1 MDIDFQAILKTY
13 VAESEEHLV
22 RMEESLIGLETYP
35 EDQKFLEAIFRGAH
49 TIKGNAAGLGFPKV
63 SEFAHAFE
71 ELLQQL
77 RNRVVPVTK
86 ETITLLL
93 RSVDALRQ
101 MIPDAIAGAKD
112 ISPEHQALLAQLIN
126 RNAPPAEKQRPP
138 IPQDTKPSQQ
148 PVRRRRED
156 FQALVERADTVR
168 VDIQKLDRML
178 NLAGEIAVAHG
189 RLRQALE
196 TPVHQMA
203 EALEAHAQLE
213 RLSLDLQEQIM
224 KARMVPVGPIF
235 RQYIRTVRDVAQASG
250 KLARLLI
257 HGDDV
262 EIDLSMVEKLK
273 DPLTHMIRNALD
285 HGIESPEVRR
295 AKGKDP
301 CGSIT
306 LKALHEGASIVIEL
320 IDDGAGL
327 NRDRIAARV
336 ASMGVAAE
344 PEQLS
349 DEELFNFIFEPGFS
363 TAEKITDLSGRGVGM
378 DVVRRNIETLRGTV
392 GVDSRSEKGTSITIR
407 LPLTLAIIDGFG
419 VGIGDETYVL
429 PLHTVLE
436 CIELP
441 TEEHC
446 HNASHGVINLRGQPL
461 PYIRLRNW
469 FGLTSPR
476 PSRENIV
483 VIEVGRV
490 KAGLAVDTLYG
501 ARQTVIKPLG
511 KRFQELPSIAG
522 SAILGNGRVAL
533 ILDVSGL
540 MREVIRAHGDL
551 GSLENEMQKSFPT
564 PGEGSTPIHYQ

>member
-1 MDIDFQAILKTY
+1 MEIDFEAILRTY

-35 EDQKFLEAIFRGAH
+35 DDQKFLEAIFRGAH

-71 ELLQQL
+71 ELLQRL
-77 RNRVVPVTK
+77 RNHVLPVTK
-86 ETITLLL
+86 ETITVLL

-101 MIPDAIAGAKD
+101 MIPSAIAGAKELE
-112 ISPEHQALLAQLIN
+112 PEQQALLALLID
-126 RNAPPAEKQRPP
+126 RNAPPPERQPP
-138 IPQDTKPSQQ
+138 PPQNTNPSRQ
-148 PVRRRRED
+148 PPRRRRED

-189 RLRQALE
+189 RLRQTLE
-196 TPVHQMA
+196 TPAHQIT
-203 EALEAHAQLE
+203 EALEAHGQLE

-235 RQYIRTVRDVAQASG
+235 RQYIRTVRDIAQASG
-250 KLARLLI
+250 KVARLLI

-285 HGIESPEVRR
+285 HGIEPPEVRR

-306 LKALHEGASIVIEL
+306 LKALHDGASIIIDL

-327 NRDRIAARV
+327 NKDRIAARV
-336 ASMGVAAE
+336 RSMGVLTD
-344 PEQLS
+344 PEQLP
-349 DEELFNFIFEPGFS
+349 DKELFNFIFEPGFS

-392 GVDSRSEKGTSITIR
+392 GVDSCPEKGTTITIR
-407 LPLTLAIIDGFG
+407 LPLTLAIIEGFG

-429 PLHTVLE
+429 PLHAVLE

-441 TEEHC
+441 AEERS
-446 HNASHGVINLRGQPL
+446 NNSSHGVINLRGQPL
-461 PYIRLRNW
+461 PYIRLRDW
-469 FGLTSPR
+469 FALTSPR
-476 PSRENIV
+476 PARENVV

-490 KAGLAVDTLYG
+490 KAGLAVDMLYG

-511 KRFQELPSIAG
+511 KRFQDLPAIAG

-533 ILDVSGL
+533 ILDVPGL
-540 MREVIRAHGDL
+540 MREVVRAHGDL
-551 GSLENEMQKSFPT
+551 GTLENEPQKSFT
-564 PGEGSTPIHYQ
+564 TGREGSAPMQYH